1 MPDSHPHRGSV
12 GTAPPQASL
21 LDYITAH
28 SLDEDYAHV
37 AQQRAQRSESAQG
50 RPGRGAMAALALF
63 GAIVAVAG
71 VQTARTAGVEARSH
85 DNLVAQINS
94 SKEVLDSSRDRLTAL
109 EAELARARIDN
120 LDLRLAEDR
129 ERANETRLGALAGGL
144 PVRGPGLRLVVDDAV
159 GADEDAEFVLD
170 KDIRN
175 IVNGLW
181 ASGAEAIAVNGERL
195 TPLSAIDFAGTH
207 ITVDY
212 EPLAAPYTV
221 LAIGDPNRMPSRF
234 VESTTGTAWL
244 NAQQTF
250 GLRFQMDVDESITI
264 PGVSP
269 SRLALRVA
277 TNGEVEGAQ

>member
-1 MPDSHPHRGSV
+1 M

-37 AQQRAQRSESAQG
+37 AQQRAQRSEPAPG

-63 GAIVAVAG
+63 GALVTVAG
-71 VQTARTAGVEARSH
+71 VQTARTAGVDARSH
-85 DNLVAQINS
+85 NNLVEQINS
-94 SKEVLDSSRDRLTAL
+94 AKEVLDTDRDRL
-109 EAELARARIDN
+109 AELESDLARVRSEN
-120 LDLRLAEDR
+120 LDLANAENR
-129 ERANETRLGALAGGL
+129 EQANEARLGAIAGGL
-144 PVRGPGLRLVVDDAV
+144 AVRGPGLRIVVDDAPD
-159 GADEDAEFVLD
+159 ADEDAEFVLD

-195 TPLSAIDFAGTH
+195 TPLTAIDFAGTS

-250 GLRFQMDVDESITI
+250 GLRFQMDVDDSLTI
-264 PGVSP
+264 PGASP
-269 SRLALRVA
+269 ARLALRVA
-277 TNGEVEGAQ
+277 TAGEVEGAQ

>member
-1 MPDSHPHRGSV
+1 M

-37 AQQRAQRSESAQG
+37 AQQRALRGDSERG

-71 VQTARTAGVEARSH
+71 VQTARTAGVEAQSH

-94 SKEVLDSSRDRLTAL
+94 GKDVLDSSRERLAL
-109 EAELARARIDN
+109 LESELARARSDN
-120 LDLRLAEDR
+120 LEINVAEGR
-129 ERANETRLGALAGGL
+129 EQANERRLGTVAGGL
-144 PVRGPGLRLVVDDAV
+144 AVRGPGLRVVVDDAV
-159 GADEDAEFVLD
+159 GADEDAEYVLD

-181 ASGAEAIAVNGERL
+181 ASGAEAIAVNGQRL
-195 TPLSAIDFAGTH
+195 TPLSAIDFAGSH

-212 EPLAAPYTV
+212 ETLAAPYTV

-269 SRLALRVA
+269 ARLALRVA
-277 TNGEVEGAQ
+277 TGGEVEGAQ